1 VDRARIED
9 FLRLTSHSPTPLLTG
24 AVTVKTALHIPPGPL
39 PLHERLQLNGTF
51 SLDGAQFTS
60 EKIQG
65 YIKQLSLRGQGRP
78 RDLKTADAA
87 SVESAMEGDFQMGG
101 GVITLP
107 ALIYKVPGALIQ
119 LKGTYGV
126 EGGALDFSGN
136 AQLQATVSQMV
147 GGVAGILIKPAD
159 RLFKKPGAGTVIPI
173 DIRGTREEPVF
184 GVDFEHFKGNWT
196 LRPAAK

>member
-1 VDRARIED
+1 
-9 FLRLTSHSPTPLLTG
+9 
-24 AVTVKTALHIPPGPL
+24 
-39 PLHERLQLNGTF
+39 
-51 SLDGAQFTS
+51 
-60 EKIQG
+60 
-65 YIKQLSLRGQGRP
+65 
-78 RDLKTADAA
+78 
-87 SVESAMEGDFQMGG
+87 MGG